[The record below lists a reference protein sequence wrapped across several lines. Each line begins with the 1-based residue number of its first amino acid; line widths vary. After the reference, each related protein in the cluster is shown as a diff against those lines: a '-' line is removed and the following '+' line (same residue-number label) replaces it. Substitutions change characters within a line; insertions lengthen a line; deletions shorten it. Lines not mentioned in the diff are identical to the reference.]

1 MLKWTGDSKFISTD
15 ASNFPPNYLDLPSIV
30 SGDSIVFL
38 DPHETHFGR
47 NETGQRFSLE
57 DNLLEDYEDQF
68 KPYEDVLDCKIS
80 TQFYNGTLFRFP
92 LRSAPSD
99 LSKKEYTKDK
109 VRRLFHALKEEASV
123 ILLFLKNIEEIGL
136 FETNESNIERH
147 VFTVRLSDRCREEV
161 RQQKKAF
168 LSEVKRLSDGQIQIA
183 HLSLHLD
190 VVELTES
197 DVGVENKWLVYHQ
210 VDARNSSLKQ
220 LSLDLGLLPWVGFAA
235 PLNESKRQALSS
247 NGGRIFCFLPL
258 PPDADSKTGFPVH
271 VHGYF
276 GLTDNRRGLKW
287 PGLDCQDD
295 PTAEWNVSLVQHVAS
310 QAYANMLLLLKG
322 TCDSSAKAD
331 LVYKSWPNIQDVD
344 QHWQRMLNPMFS
356 ILMKEN
362 VLWTPANGG
371 QWIKLGDAY
380 LDRIKSQTRDVVLET
395 LTQAN
400 EVVAIVP
407 SHVMT
412 AIDTYTPVPTKSI
425 TPAFLRILLKKK
437 NKGAWKV
444 TSMPREKKLVL
455 LEFALEDKNL
465 NDMQG
470 VPLLPLA
477 DGSFVDFRSLQYSRN
492 PNAAVYVSSTTHP
505 RSIFYNMDNKFL
517 DNNVQSPVITYL
529 TRFASDASNPQIIQP
544 LQLVKLNQTIA
555 LSLLRQM
562 LPSEWSKADH
572 LVSWHPGR
580 SGHPTDHWLEFVWK
594 WIRNVFST
602 DLSLLEGLPLIPHAR
617 AGNRSIVKL
626 RKSSLAIRKHHQGM
640 SLQPLIISLLGT
652 IGCIVLENLP
662 SYVHH
667 NTLHRYIA
675 SPDPHGVLQVLCALG
690 QSRCVSTISCCSPDE
705 KRALR
710 RFLSSTSFEF
720 SSDQVSL
727 VWYLPI
733 FDAVDGTSFIA
744 VRHGFHEVHEVS
756 PYGFQLPQSLPVPRA
771 STIISLKDSESY
783 TLLQRLGI
791 SPMTPT
797 TFLRSIVFSGIQ
809 SSFYSHQQISTLMS
823 WVLRQYYV
831 LCNQDSSFCASLQQL
846 PFVLTRSNK
855 VVTPCGVLDPQQ
867 TILRQLFENE
877 HDKFPHEDFV
887 KDEILQPL
895 RQLGMRSVPN
905 TADILHVAKT
915 VHNVPGDVGS
925 RKASAMLEFLNKSP
939 PDNTL
944 VQALMN
950 ERWVQRMQ
958 SRPPSYPRAMPWFS
972 GTKHFYKPYEVLS
985 QSKANL
991 AGASVP
997 IVSTPCCKV
1006 LEAVFG
1012 WNKSPAVDHL
1022 LEQLRYACS
1031 VRLNDMNGS
1040 ELYPFKAML
1049 KHIYE
1054 EASTN
1059 ANFIWAM
1066 GKDTNFPAWIWHGKG
1081 FTSPSKIA
1089 FASCCKIDL
1098 KPYLYTVPQD
1108 FRSFSPF
1115 FKRCGV
1121 RGTFNDSDL
1130 LHVLT
1135 MIKDKHDTSSKYL
1148 KDVADDRKMSHDIL
1162 HWIVRDGKN
1171 LDPELRK
1178 NLLVPIHT
1186 WDNTLKLVPCSEC
1199 TFCDADWL
1207 RKGGSELLITSQFP
1221 MIHEAISSSIA
1232 ALLGVPPISTRVTCA
1247 EALGIEQT
1255 GPHEPITTRLKNI
1268 LNEYKEGV
1276 GVFRELVQ
1284 NADDAGATEVQ
1295 FVLDWR
1301 NHPTERLLSP
1311 GMAECQGPA
1320 LLAYNDATFTDDDL
1334 KNISKLAGAT
1344 KREDLEKI
1352 GRFGL
1357 GFSSVYHF
1365 TDVPS
1370 FISRNY
1376 AVFFDPD
1383 TTHLGTHIK
1392 DASKPGIK
1400 IDLAVNRNSLT
1411 CFTHQFA
1418 PYNGLFGC
1426 ETTLPNDRDTFY
1438 FQGTLL
1444 RFAFRTKRGE
1454 ISDKIYNKQE
1464 IQSLVVSFRESSPT
1478 LLLFTQNIK
1487 KVSFCEVD
1495 RNATDSK
1502 NPRLLFEICKETSSE
1517 LQPVNYSLTESTFLK
1532 SCAAWTRQSSTQST
1546 PVYRHPPPK
1555 LTEMISVCSTMC
1567 CKNGERSQK
1576 TCSWLVTS
1584 CLGIG
1589 DSFQL
1594 ATSEEGKKKGLLSAS
1609 GMAAKISSD
1618 NDGYVKP
1625 KAVPGEVFC
1634 FLPLSIPTGLPVH
1647 VNGYFAVTSNRRG
1660 IWESTTADVCRQP
1673 LEVRWNRSLMEDA
1686 VIQAYFQLLEN
1697 MILMQKQGKIPLFE
1711 IFSLW
1716 PNPGKLQS
1724 SAWEPLLKS
1733 FYRRVTSS
1741 DLPLVYTGGKW
1752 LPVTQCIY
1760 QDFKLQE
1767 LPKSEKV
1774 LEMFDYK
1781 IVQLPDFA
1789 RKGFQQAGCIEIIN
1803 QRTMTQEKFLEEVF
1817 FPKIMAMPDDLR
1829 DPIVCHLID
1838 ECLRGHSNYQSNQ
1851 LLTLYKSLLK
1861 TKRCIPC
1868 GPDKGDLASP
1878 KELISPSGAAATLF
1892 SADEKRFPVGP
1903 CYQTEERLLM
1913 LHKLGMPSDIL
1924 DWKTLIER
1932 ANSVP
1937 VLCRK
1942 AEQDAR
1948 KRCASLVKYINDHI
1962 EKIGLPSESNK
1973 TELMAISMF
1982 PALNKPAN
1990 YIMPWKGTGDFT
2002 SDSVMLAAEEM
2013 YEEKY
2018 KFVAGSSRAILD
2030 ESESRGCGKLSMQ
2043 TRNLFGFSFRKPS
2056 AQEVLDQL
2064 EHAVQAT
2071 VNSPH
2076 ENDSLEEVFLCIYAY
2091 LQDFLSEPDGE
2102 QVIQTLQHSD
2112 WILAHGKC
2120 LSSSQLAFKWKR
2132 FGEPYLYEVPQTL
2145 ALKYRRLFKA
2155 AGVKE
2160 YFSTEDVINAL
2171 YKLSDDKEGKCLSTS
2186 EFKVSKSLID
2196 EIKEASEQLLQTEKG
2211 KIPLPDDNLVLQ
2223 PAEKLAINDAPWV
2236 IKRSGIDYV
2245 HKDLSIDL
2253 AHKLG
2258 AIDIRTKKL
2267 ASKSRPIGRPFGQ
2280 REALTDRLKGI
2291 LKAYPCD
2298 VGVLKELVQNAD
2310 DAGATEI
2317 HFIFDPRNHPTSQLL
2332 SDNWKELQ
2340 GPALCVYNNRPFS
2353 EEDLE
2358 GIQRLGIGSKADDP
2372 TKTGQYGIGFNAVY
2386 HLTDCPSFISN
2397 GDTLCILD
2405 PHCRYAPEATK
2416 ENPGRV
2422 IEPIEEEERS
2432 DFRDIFPCYLENFF
2446 DLKSSTMFRF
2456 PLRSESMST
2465 GSLISQK
2472 SISST
2477 EMSRFMNLLAF
2488 EAKEILLFLN
2498 HVKNITLSE
2507 IKEDQLKE
2515 IYSVSAQL
2523 TEDDAAQRVELANHI
2538 KNSKSL
2544 ETDEIEWFG
2553 ITYPLLVE
2561 ERELRQEK
2569 WLIHQC
2575 IGLQASTDDEVPNG
2589 QSYGLLPRG
2598 GIAAKVSEKS
2608 KFDFN
2613 ERSEPK
2619 HKAFCF
2625 LPLPLNTGLPVHVN
2639 GHFYLDSARRNLW
2652 RDEKEEGFGSQW
2664 NRFIMTKVLAQAYVS
2679 LMLVA
2684 QGHLP
2689 GSKEGYVAC
2698 FSKEYNLHE
2707 GMRWYHNLFP
2717 HFNSVQSQWKVL
2729 AESVF
2734 KMICSEDAKVLPL
2747 TKKAFGETMETSQ
2760 VPQAAVVGQVDESDR
2775 KEVIRCFWLPP
2786 SQGFFN
2792 NLPLGSES
2800 GKKLWKILQNVGFKL
2815 LYSSG
2820 RLFNDFKEAG
2830 TNVREITPE
2839 VVIQFLKEN
2848 PCNIGTLPCPV
2859 TKTTLSSVTGV
2870 LLLLSYCMK
2879 ANKFPREMFG
2889 MPLLLTE
2896 DNVLRRFQK
2905 DNQVFLSLFADLVP
2919 NQRSRF
2925 IQHTLATTL
2934 LRFEEEIFATD
2945 QGVLKQFDVC
2955 ALASLLPSIA
2965 NASWCETD
2973 SLIPWDL
2980 NERPSKSWLQRLW
2993 EFLYKT
2999 HQKTPKTFSL
3009 GPIQNWPILP
3019 TQSGKLAPV
3028 SEGKIILDL
3037 TPSDSWSSGQE
3048 RVVGLLRKLRCP
3060 EVNVNLI
3067 SSNGRWDVSPI
3078 LKSHVSYPNSSQ
3090 DILKVLD
3097 HVIKESDISGCLSEN
3112 EMISMLQ
3119 FLQDDVTTLKQ
3130 DWRSISIVKRLP
3142 FFKTFHGTFVRLEN
3156 VGSVYVIPVGLPTDE
3171 SDVWMT
3177 GNNCVFLAPEP
3188 KLNRLYKELL
3198 GVGDKSHTDCYI
3210 NFIFPKFPNLKQ
3222 ETRMLHLDY
3231 VRRYLLAPH
3240 YNKDQHIRV
3249 LNSLTTLAFIPDVSG
3264 TPQTASYFHD
3274 PGVKVFAV
3282 MLPHEAKPPGPFNET
3297 GWLELLRKIGLKQ
3310 KISKDQFL
3318 TFANDVAIQAV
3329 QLSKASYP
3337 ALEKKSKTLVKH
3349 LLKDETL
3356 HDTRYLCNL
3365 STIKFVACQKASDD
3379 LSLLHRQH
3387 LVSNREQIPPFGH
3400 FKDSIPHA
3408 CETLAWT
3415 TASLL
3420 FEWAIPNLNL
3430 PQLANLQ
3437 VLMKPSLE
3445 HVISNV
3451 VNLSQNLLKRA
3462 DREQPEPKRRRLT
3475 QIMTEVYRFLTDTS
3489 GCQSTDSLD
3498 SCSRVCNTICKRLS
3512 GIPCVLV
3519 EGGRV
3524 FVRGNQLAFHLDEEQ
3539 PPYLYK
3545 VPREYGIFEH
3555 LFKRLGAMEKATPAQ
3570 FAQVLSRLR
3579 DSCEDNQMHAN
3590 ELKVAKHAVFGLFT
3604 TLHAILDREK
3614 DSKKSN
3620 PLAEVKTLYLPNSKQ
3635 VLKPSTD
3642 LVLFDCPQFKRRMSD
3657 SMFEFLDDLE
3667 KYQLTLAKPGQLV
3680 DLLPNHLK
3688 TKSLASLVREELHP
3702 ECKEKRCQADV
3713 ERKCEAT
3720 DRLRRILYS
3729 PKLVN
3734 GILRILKS
3742 QYDKAKLTEDVCNN
3756 VRSFQE
3762 ALTISCMEVLSTEL
3776 VDNESNTAIPNSQR
3790 PTYLGCFVGQDNGKK
3805 HIFIKHGAESGDT
3818 SRKIC
3823 HEIYYLTGCVIN
3835 NESWLHLAAIL
3846 ECRSPD
3852 DISSILDNAGVSQ
3865 DMEAVETPSL
3875 EPDLGSEVP
3884 EELHELLV
3892 QYDDFYFR
3900 PGEFVAYEREDSTEE
3915 EPKYIYAKIVYKLK
3929 TSHPAKAK
3937 KDRTKRKQKGESNL
3951 LSRYLIDIGQ
3961 EKKEVDVLDLYKFRR
3976 PRKVHEEEDA
3986 VEEESLSESMEVVPY
4001 AGASGQSPGQTGA
4014 ESSTSSRGASEP
4026 PKPRTLENALKEV
4039 KKALAE
4045 IWKLPEDKRKK
4056 AIRRLYLRWHP
4067 DKNMDMQDIA
4077 NEVMKFIQNEVD
4089 KLSRRGSSSRDEG
4102 CERPSSDFSDFF
4114 TRWNQRARRQRSS
4127 HENFRRHNP
4136 RFTGFASH
4144 SRRPYTAPNPRV
4156 AKMWMSQSKEDL
4168 RSVKHLLSSRDPLYY
4183 LVCFQCHQV
4192 AEKAL
4197 KAALY
4202 ALSGVADRQLNT
4214 HDLVLLAHDLS
4225 LLPGAPDV
4233 TPQVARL
4240 SNYYDSTRY
4249 PDKHTPAKVP
4259 AEVFQDSRQ
4268 AQEAYRLAN
4277 EVLDILEQCVGA

>member
-1 MLKWTGDSKFISTD
+1 M
-15 ASNFPPNYLDLPSIV
+15 

-47 NETGQRFSLE
+47 NETGQRFSLG

-68 KPYEDVLDCKIS
+68 KPYEDILDCKIS
-80 TQFYNGTLFRFP
+80 TQFYYGTLFRFP

-109 VRRLFHALKEEASV
+109 VRRLFHALEEEASV

-136 FETNESNIERH
+136 FETDESNIGRH
-147 VFTVRLSDRCREEV
+147 VFTVRLSDSCREEV

-168 LSEVKRLSDGQIQIA
+168 LSEVKRLRDGQIQIT
-183 HLSLHLD
+183 HLSLHLG

-197 DVGVENKWLVYHQ
+197 GLAVENKWLVYHQ

-295 PTAEWNVSLVQHVAS
+295 STAEWNVSLVQHVAS
-310 QAYANMLLLLKG
+310 RAYANMLLLLKG

-331 LVYKSWPNIQDVD
+331 LVYKSWPNIQEVD

-380 LDRIKSQTRDVVLET
+380 LDRIKSQARDVVLET

-517 DNNVQSPVITYL
+517 DDNVQSPVITYL
-529 TRFASDASNPQIIQP
+529 TRFASDANNPQIMQP

-555 LSLLRQM
+555 LNLLRQM
-562 LPSEWSKADH
+562 LPSEWSGVNH
-572 LVSWHPGR
+572 LVSWYPGR
-580 SGHPTDHWLEFVWK
+580 NGHPPEHWLQSVWK
-594 WIRNVFST
+594 WIQNVFST
-602 DLSLLEGLPLIPHAR
+602 DLSLLEDLPLIPYTC

-626 RKSSLAIRKHHQGM
+626 RTSSLAIRRHHQGM
-640 SLQPLIISLLGT
+640 SLQPLLVPLLGK

-662 SYVHH
+662 SYLHH
-667 NTLHRYIA
+667 DALHRYIA
-675 SPDPHGVLQVLCALG
+675 APDPHGVLKVFCALG
-690 QSRCVSTISCCSPDE
+690 QSRCVSTISYCSPDE
-705 KRALR
+705 KRAVR
-710 RFLSSTSFEF
+710 RFF
-720 SSDQVSL
+720 SAAFFTSDQISL
-727 VWYLPI
+727 LLCLPI

-744 VRHGFHEVHEVS
+744 VRNGCQVHEVS
-756 PYGFQLPQSLPVPRA
+756 PYGFQLPHSLPVPRA
-771 STIISLKDSESY
+771 STIIALKDNESY

-797 TFLRSIVFSGIQ
+797 AFLRSIVFSGIQ
-809 SSFYSHQQISTLMS
+809 SSFYSHQQISTLMC
-823 WVLRQYYV
+823 WVLSQYYV
-831 LCNQDSSFCASLQQL
+831 FRNQDSSFHASLQQL
-846 PFVLTRSNK
+846 PFVLTRSNEM
-855 VVTPCGVLDPQQ
+855 VTPCDVLDPQQ
-867 TILRQLFENE
+867 TILIQLFENE
-877 HDKFPHEDFV
+877 NDKFPHDDFV

-905 TADILHVAKT
+905 TADILLVAKT
-915 VHNVPGDVGS
+915 LPNFHVRVAS
-925 RKASAMLEFLNKSP
+925 RKASTLLEFLNKNSHLLQS
-939 PDNTL
+939 DQTL
-944 VQALMN
+944 FQALMK
-950 ERWVQRMQ
+950 ERWIQRME
-958 SRPPSYPRAMPWFS
+958 SRPSSYPQVMPWFP
-972 GTKHFYKPYEVLS
+972 GKENFFKPSEMLS

-997 IVSTPCCKV
+997 IVSKPCCKV
-1006 LEAVFG
+1006 LETLFG
-1012 WNKSPAVDHL
+1012 WNKSPDVAHV
-1022 LEQLRYACS
+1022 LEQLRSACF
-1031 VRLNDMNGS
+1031 VRLSDLNRTEMS
-1040 ELYPFKAML
+1040 HFQAML
-1049 KHIYE
+1049 KHVYE
-1054 EASTN
+1054 EASRN
-1059 ANFIWAM
+1059 ANFSQLIEQGASSL
-1066 GKDTNFPAWIWHGKG
+1066 AWIWHGKG

-1089 FASCCKIDL
+1089 FASGCKIDL
-1098 KPYLYTVPQD
+1098 KPYLYIVPED
-1108 FRSFSPF
+1108 FRSLSPF
-1115 FKRCGV
+1115 FQRCGV

-1135 MIKDKHDTSSKYL
+1135 MIKNKHDTSSEYL
-1148 KDVADDRKMSHDIL
+1148 EDVAHDRKLSREIL
-1162 HWIVRDGKN
+1162 LWIVRDGKK
-1171 LDPELRK
+1171 LDSELRE

-1186 WDNTLKLVPCSEC
+1186 LDNTLKLVPCSEC

-1301 NHPTERLLSP
+1301 HHPTQRLLSP

-1370 FISRNY
+1370 FISKNY

-1383 TTHLGTHIK
+1383 TTHLGPHIK

-1400 IDLAVNRNSLT
+1400 IDLAVYRDSLI
-1411 CFTHQFA
+1411 CFPHQFA

-1426 ETTLPNDRDTFY
+1426 ETTSSNNCDKFNFL
-1438 FQGTLL
+1438 GTLF

-1464 IQSLVVSFRESSPT
+1464 IQSLVFSFRESSPT
-1478 LLLFTQNIK
+1478 LLLFSQNVK
-1487 KVSFCEVD
+1487 KVSFLEVD
-1495 RNATDSK
+1495 KNATDSK

-1594 ATSEEGKKKGLLSAS
+1594 ATSEEGKREGLLSAS
-1609 GMAAKISSD
+1609 GIAAKISSD

-1625 KAVPGEVFC
+1625 KAVPGELFC

-1647 VNGYFAVTSNRRG
+1647 VNGYFAVTLNRRG
-1660 IWESTTADVCRQP
+1660 IWESTTADVCHQP

-1767 LPKSEKV
+1767 LPKSETV

-1789 RKGFQQAGCIEIIN
+1789 RKGFKQAGCIEIIN

-1817 FPKIMAMPDDLR
+1817 FPNIMMMPDDLR

-1838 ECLRGHSNYQSNQ
+1838 ECLRGHSSYQSNE
-1851 LLTLYKSLLK
+1851 LLTLYKSLLSA
-1861 TKRCIPC
+1861 KRCIPC
-1868 GPDKGDLASP
+1868 GPDKRDLASP
-1878 KELISPSGAAATLF
+1878 IELISPVGAAATLF
-1892 SADEKRFPVGP
+1892 SADEKRFPVGS

-1937 VLCRK
+1937 VLCRR

-1948 KRCASLVKYINDHI
+1948 KRCASLVKYINDHL

-1982 PALNKPAN
+1982 PTLNKPAN
-1990 YIMPWKGTGDFT
+1990 YIMPWKGTCDFT

-2013 YEEKY
+2013 YDEVY

-2030 ESESRGCGKLSMQ
+2030 ESGVLGCGHLIEQ
-2043 TRNLFGFSFRKPS
+2043 TRDLFGFSARKPS
-2056 AQEVLDQL
+2056 AKEVLDQL

-2076 ENDSLEEVFLCIYAY
+2076 ELDSLEEVFLCIYAY
-2091 LQDFLSEPDGE
+2091 LQELLSEPDGE
-2102 QVIQTLQHSD
+2102 QIIQTLQHSD

-2120 LSSSQLAFKWKR
+2120 LSSYQLAFKWKR

-2145 ALKYRRLFKA
+2145 ALKYRRLFQA

-2171 YKLSDDKEGKCLSTS
+2171 YKLSDDKQGKCLSTS

-2196 EIKEASEQLLQTEKG
+2196 EIKEASELSLQRKKG

-2245 HKDLSIDL
+2245 HKDLSIDF

-2258 AIDIRTKKL
+2258 AVDIRTKKL

-2280 REALTDRLKGI
+2280 REELTDRLKGI

-2310 DAGATEI
+2310 DAGATEV

-2353 EEDLE
+2353 EKDLE

-2405 PHCRYAPEATK
+2405 PHCRYAPGATK

-2446 DLKSSTMFRF
+2446 NLKSSTMFRF
-2456 PLRSESMST
+2456 PLRGESMST
-2465 GSLISQK
+2465 ESLISQK
-2472 SISST
+2472 SISCT
-2477 EMSRFMNLLAF
+2477 EMTKFMNLLAF

-2498 HVKNITLSE
+2498 QVKNIKLSE
-2507 IKEDQLKE
+2507 IKDDQLKE

-2544 ETDEIEWFG
+2544 ETNEIEWFG

-2561 ERELRQEK
+2561 ERGLRQEQ

-2575 IGLQASTDDEVPNG
+2575 IGLQESAGEEVPNG

-2608 KFDFN
+2608 KVHFN

-2684 QGHLP
+2684 RGHLP
-2689 GSKEGYVAC
+2689 GSNKGDVAC
-2698 FSKEYNLHE
+2698 FSKTFKLHD

-2717 HFNSVQSQWKVL
+2717 HFDSVQSQWRVL
-2729 AESVF
+2729 AKAVF
-2734 KMICSEDAKVLPL
+2734 HKICSDDAKLLPL
-2747 TKKAFGETMETSQ
+2747 TKKTFGNNSETSQ
-2760 VPQAAVVGQVDESDR
+2760 SATIAQGTQPLHVPQAAKGDESGS
-2775 KEVIRCFWLPP
+2775 KEVTRCFWLSP
-2786 SQGFFN
+2786 SQGYFN
-2792 NLPLGSES
+2792 TMSFSDES
-2800 GKKLWKILQNVGFKL
+2800 DTNRSKILLNIGFNL
-2815 LYSSG
+2815 VYSSH
-2820 RLFNDFKEAG
+2820 RLFNDFKKAE

-2839 VVIQFLKEN
+2839 AVIQFLKGH
-2848 PCNIGTLPCPV
+2848 PSYIGKLPCPV
-2859 TKTTLSSVTGV
+2859 SETTLGSVTGV

-2879 ANKFPREMFG
+2879 APTFPKEMFG
-2889 MPLLLTE
+2889 IPLLLTE
-2896 DNVLRRFQK
+2896 DDVLRRFQK
-2905 DNQVFLSLFADLVP
+2905 DDQVFLSLFADLVP

-2925 IQHTLATTL
+2925 IQHTLATPL
-2934 LRFEEEIFATD
+2934 LRIQEEIFDSD
-2945 QGVLKQFDVC
+2945 QGVLNKFDIC
-2955 ALASLLPSIA
+2955 ALASLLPSTA
-2965 NASWCETD
+2965 NGSWCETD
-2973 SLIPWDL
+2973 SLIPWSL
-2980 NERPSKSWLQRLW
+2980 KEGPSKRWLQLLW
-2993 EFLYKT
+2993 EFLFKT
-2999 HQKTPKTFSL
+2999 HRKEPDTFSL
-3009 GPIQNWPILP
+3009 TPLRKWPILP
-3019 TQSGKLAPV
+3019 TQSEKLAPV
-3028 SEGKIILDL
+3028 SKGKVILDL
-3037 TPSDSWSSGQE
+3037 TTSDSWSYGQKN
-3048 RVVGLLRKLRCP
+3048 VVALLRKLKCH
-3060 EVNVNLI
+3060 EVDVKLI
-3067 SSNGRWDVSPI
+3067 SNDGRWEVSPI
-3078 LKSHVSYPNSSQ
+3078 LKQHLSYPNSSQ

-3097 HVIKESDISGCLSEN
+3097 HLMKEANISGCLSED
-3112 EMISMLQ
+3112 EMLSLLQ
-3119 FLQDDVTTLKQ
+3119 FFQDDVLSLKQ
-3130 DWRSISIVKRLP
+3130 DQISTFILKRLP
-3142 FFKTFHGTFVRLEN
+3142 FFKTFHGTFVSLEN
-3156 VGSVYVIPVGLPTDE
+3156 IGSVYVIPVGLPTDE
-3171 SDVWMT
+3171 FDVWMR

-3188 KLNRLYKELL
+3188 KLSRLYEELL
-3198 GVGDKSHTDCYI
+3198 GIGAKTHTDCYI
-3210 NFIFPKFPNLKQ
+3210 NFIFPKFANLQQK
-3222 ETRMLHLDY
+3222 TRMLHLNY
-3231 VRRYLLAPH
+3231 VRRFLLKP
-3240 YNKDQHIRV
+3240 YSNEEQQSRV
-3249 LNSLTTLAFIPDVSG
+3249 LDSLRTLAFIPD
-3264 TPQTASYFHD
+3264 TNETLRTASYFHD

-3282 MLPHEAKPPGPFNET
+3282 MLPREAKPPEPFNEES
-3297 GWLELLRKIGLKQ
+3297 GWLDLLRKVGLKQ
-3310 KISKDQFL
+3310 QVTKDQFL
-3318 TFANDVAIQAV
+3318 EFSKEVAKQAAECKM
-3329 QLSKASYP
+3329 SKKTRST
-3337 ALEKKSKTLVKH
+3337 LEKKSQTLVTH
-3349 LLKDETL
+3349 LLNEYSF
-3356 HDTRYLCNL
+3356 HDVTYLRQL
-3365 STIKFVACQKASDD
+3365 STIKFVASSKASDGL
-3379 LSLLHRQH
+3379 LSLHKQYLCSKEAQDGI
-3387 LVSNREQIPPFGH
+3387 SPFIH
-3400 FKDSIPHA
+3400 FHGSISDIH
-3408 CETLAWT
+3408 ERLAWT
-3415 TASLL
+3415 SAPLL
-3420 FEWAIPNLNL
+3420 PRWAVPSI
-3430 PQLANLQ
+3430 Q
-3437 VLMKPSLE
+3437 VSKLKTLGVLEEPSLDQVIN
-3445 HVISNV
+3445 HVV
-3451 VNLSQNLLKRA
+3451 KLSQNLLKDV
-3462 DREQPEPKRRRLT
+3462 DRENPQPKRRLLSD
-3475 QIMTEVYRFLTDTS
+3475 IMTEVYTFLQRAS
-3489 GCQSTDSLD
+3489 RCQESDSLN
-3498 SCSRVCNTICKRLS
+3498 SCSQVCHEIGKRLS
-3512 GIPCVLV
+3512 DYSCILV
-3519 EGGRV
+3519 EDGRV
-3524 FVRGNQLAFHLDEEQ
+3524 FVRGDQLAFQLEEQ
-3539 PPYLYK
+3539 LAPYLYK
-3545 VPREYGIFEH
+3545 VPREYGTYEH
-3555 LFKRLGAMEKATPAQ
+3555 LLKRLGAVEEATPVQ
-3570 FAQVLSRLR
+3570 FAKLLSRLKA
-3579 DSCEDNQMHAN
+3579 SCPHEKMHPN
-3590 ELKVAKHAVFGLFT
+3590 EVTTAKHAVYGLFS
-3604 TLHAILDREK
+3604 TLKALHDRKGEGQPA
-3614 DSKKSN
+3614 N
-3620 PLAEVKTLYLPNSKQ
+3620 PLSEIEALYLPSSRQ
-3635 VLKPSTD
+3635 LLKSSVD
-3642 LVLFDCPQFKRRMSD
+3642 LVLFDCPRYIGRIPPTMY
-3657 SMFEFLDDLE
+3657 ETLDR
-3667 KYQLTLAKPGQLV
+3667 LAKYNLKFATSQQIV
-3680 DLLPNHLK
+3680 DLLPIHLK
-3688 TKSLASLVREELHP
+3688 IPSLTALVREELHS
-3702 ECKEKRCQADV
+3702 ECRDKKCRSDV
-3713 ERKCEAT
+3713 EQKCQVT
-3720 DRLRRILYS
+3720 NRFRYVLFS
-3729 PKLVN
+3729 SQLVD
-3734 GILRILKS
+3734 GIIRILKF
-3742 QYDKAKLTEDVCNN
+3742 QYQKASLTEEVRNN
-3756 VRSFQE
+3756 IRSFQKE
-3762 ALTISCMEVLSTEL
+3762 LRVSCMEELSTEL
-3776 VDNESNTAIPNSQR
+3776 VENRSNKSIPESRRSKNVD
-3790 PTYLGCFVGQDNGKK
+3790 CFVERDENGRK
-3805 HIFIKHGAESGDT
+3805 HIFLKHGVDPGKVRRRLCT
-3818 SRKIC
+3818 
-3823 HEIYYLTGCVIN
+3823 EINQLTGCYIDK
-3835 NESWLHLAAIL
+3835 ESWLHLADIL
-3846 ECRSPD
+3846 ECKSPD
-3852 DISSILDNAGVSQ
+3852 DISSTLDNAGVSE
-3865 DMEAVETPSL
+3865 DVEAGDTPSL
-3875 EPDLGSEVP
+3875 EPELGSEVP
-3884 EELHELLV
+3884 EEFHYLLV
-3892 QYDDFYFR
+3892 QYGDFYFR
-3900 PGEFVAYEREDSTEE
+3900 KGEFVAFEKEDSAEE
-3915 EPKYIYAKIVYKLK
+3915 EPKYIYAKIVNKLTSK
-3929 TSHPAKAK
+3929 TKAK
-3937 KDRTKRKQKGESNL
+3937 KDKTKRKQKGESIL
-3951 LSRYLIDIGQ
+3951 LSRYLIDIGH
-3961 EKKEVDVLDLYKFRR
+3961 EKKEVDVLDLYKIRR
-3976 PRKVHEEEDA
+3976 PQTIHEEDDEM
-3986 VEEESLSESMEVVPY
+3986 EEECVSETMELVPY
-4001 AGASGQSPGQTGA
+4001 EGANKQSAGQAGA
-4014 ESSTSSRGASEP
+4014 ESSTSSRGTNEP

-4039 KKALAE
+4039 RTALAE

-4056 AIRRLYLRWHP
+4056 ALRRLFLRWHP

-4089 KLSRRGSSSRDEG
+4089 RLSKGGSSSRSEG
-4102 CERPSSDFSDFF
+4102 CARPPPPDFSDFF
-4114 TRWNQRARRQRSS
+4114 TRCHQRARRQRSS
-4127 HENFRRHNP
+4127 YDNFRRHNP

-4144 SRRPYTAPNPRV
+4144 SRRTYTAPDPRV
-4156 AKMWMSQSKEDL
+4156 AKKWISQSKEDL
-4168 RSVKHLLSSRDPLYY
+4168 RSVKYLLSSRDPLYY

-4225 LLPGAPDV
+4225 LLPGAPNV